1 MNYYVSENSRRGKVL
16 SMSQELK
23 LGQHSQWIW
32 GHKVEVKMRLWWQ
45 LHAEWDRKQK
55 NRYLGIN
62 KVHE

>member
-1 MNYYVSENSRRGKVL
+1 MNQERKKMNYYVSENSRRGKVL

-45 LHAEWDRKQK
+45 WGWTEGVDVKST
-55 NRYLGIN
+55 
-62 KVHE
+62 